1 MIRPY
6 YLLDTNV
13 ISEITK
19 PFPNENVCK
28 KIEEYQ
34 NLCAISSTTW
44 SELIFGMN
52 LMQAGKKK
60 DLIFSDLV
68 DDIQAR
74 FEIINYDNH
83 CAWIQAD
90 IRSRLQEKGNSLE
103 FEDIQIASIAVS
115 NNMILVTR
123 NVKHFE
129 PIQQVSPLMVEN
141 WFGQNSGNI

>member
-13 ISEITK
+13 VSEIFK
-19 PFPNENVCK
+19 PKPNQEVLD
-28 KIEEYQ
+28 KIREYEK
-34 NLCAISSTTW
+34 LIAFSSTSW
-44 SELIFGMN
+44 QEMLFGVN
-52 LMQAGKKK
+52 LMQACKKR
-60 DLIFSDLV
+60 DFIFSKLV

-103 FEDIQIASIAVS
+103 FEDTQIASIAVS

-141 WFGQNSGNI
+141 WFGQNIGNI